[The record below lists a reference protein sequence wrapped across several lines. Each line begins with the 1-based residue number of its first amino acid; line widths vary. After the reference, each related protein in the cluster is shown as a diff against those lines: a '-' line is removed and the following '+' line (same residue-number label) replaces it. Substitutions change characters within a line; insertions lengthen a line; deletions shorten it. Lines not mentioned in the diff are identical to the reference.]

1 MLSRLSS
8 FSGPFAR
15 LFKYNNSLETNLI
28 LDLQSS
34 IGLSGVSW
42 TDQSGYSNDATLY
55 GTIATASIMNGTTVL
70 SLDGINDYILPTGGF
85 GNQLDTGFTYEVWAS
100 PGTSSNGTLLAEWS
114 GVPTTGWNDSQ
125 MGFVSNKINVGVYS
139 SVLSSYIT
147 GPTFSVNNWY
157 NIVMTYNH
165 LTDIVSLYING
176 YLFSTVSTVKL
187 NPPAN
192 YLSLGRTD
200 TANTYLG
207 GLSGYFKGYIGSW
220 RIWNGP
226 ISDTD
231 ILSNYNTNR
240 ANYDIFIT
248 TNTILHLDAGLTSS
262 YSGSGTTW
270 YDLSNQ
276 SNNSTLSNVTYNS
289 GNGGHLLFN
298 GITSEGS
305 LTSSKYNV
313 VYSGKTVFLTA
324 YLSAHM
330 SLGAFRAFEGS
341 SAGSRN
347 FNFYLHRDSGG
358 NYKLHYSAGGVGGF
372 SSNLTSFTPGTWFTA
387 AVTQTTGNLTSYYYN
402 GSPVGTDT
410 NIFSQYLSGTTENI
424 GRADNFWYGGLGIV
438 AIYKTALTS
447 SEILQ
452 NHNSIKN
459 RYGL

>member
-1 MLSRLSS
+1 MLSRVSS

-176 YLFSTVSTVKL
+176 YLFSTVSTVKS

-262 YSGSGTTW
+262 YPGTGNTW
-270 YDLSNQ
+270 TDLSVQ

-289 GNGGHLLFN
+289 GNNGYLLFN
-298 GITSEGS
+298 GSTSQGS
-305 LTSSKYNV
+305 LTSNKYNV
-313 VYSGKTVFLTA
+313 SYLGKTIFISA
-324 YLSAHM
+324 YLTSHM
-330 SLGAFRAFEGS
+330 TLGTFRAFLGS

-347 FNFYLHRDSGG
+347 FNFYLYRDDSG
-358 NYKLHYSAGGVGGF
+358 NYQFHYSAGGVGGF
-372 SSNLTSFTPGTWFTA
+372 SSILTSFAPGTWFTA
-387 AVTQTTGNLTSYYYN
+387 ALTQTTGNLTSYYYN
-402 GSPVGTDT
+402 GVLSGTDT
-410 NIFSQYLSGTTENI
+410 NTFSQYLSGSTENI
-424 GRADNFWYGGLGIV
+424 GRSDNFWDGRLGVV

>member
-1 MLSRLSS
+1 MLSRVSS

-15 LFKYNNSLETNLI
+15 LFKYYNSLETNLI

-114 GVPTTGWNDSQ
+114 GVPATGWNDSQ

-187 NPPAN
+187 NPPAT
-192 YLSLGRTD
+192 YLSLGRAD

-231 ILSNYNTNR
+231 IL
-240 ANYDIFIT
+240 
-248 TNTILHLDAGLTSS
+248 
-262 YSGSGTTW
+262 
-270 YDLSNQ
+270 
-276 SNNSTLSNVTYNS
+276 
-289 GNGGHLLFN
+289 NGYLIELFN
-298 GITSEGS
+298 
-305 LTSSKYNV
+305 K
-313 VYSGKTVFLTA
+313 
-324 YLSAHM
+324 
-330 SLGAFRAFEGS
+330 
-341 SAGSRN
+341 
-347 FNFYLHRDSGG
+347 
-358 NYKLHYSAGGVGGF
+358 
-372 SSNLTSFTPGTWFTA
+372 
-387 AVTQTTGNLTSYYYN
+387 
-402 GSPVGTDT
+402 
-410 NIFSQYLSGTTENI
+410 
-424 GRADNFWYGGLGIV
+424 GLFD
-438 AIYKTALTS
+438 KR
-447 SEILQ
+447 
-452 NHNSIKN
+452 KK
-459 RYGL
+459 

>member
-1 MLSRLSS
+1 MLSRVSS

-15 LFKYNNSLETNLI
+15 LFKYSLETNLI

-165 LTDIVSLYING
+165 LTNIISLYING
-176 YLFSTVSTVKL
+176 YLFSTTSTVKL
-187 NPPAN
+187 NPPAT
-192 YLSLGRTD
+192 YLSLGRPD

-207 GLSGYFKGYIGSW
+207 GLVGYFKGYIGAW

-262 YSGSGTTW
+262 YPGSGTTW

-276 SNNSTLSNVTYNS
+276 SNDSTLSNVTYNS
-289 GNGGHLLFN
+289 GNSGYLLFN
-298 GITSEGS
+298 GTNSQGS

-313 VYSGKTVFLTA
+313 TYLGKTVFVAA
-324 YLSAHM
+324 YLSSHM
-330 SLGAFRAFEGS
+330 SLNTFRAFEGS
-341 SAGSRN
+341 SAGNRN
-347 FNFYLHRDSGG
+347 FNFYLHRDISG

-372 SSNLTSFTPGTWFTA
+372 SSNLTSFTPGIWFTT
-387 AVTQTTGNLTSYYYN
+387 AVTQTTDNLTTYYYN
-402 GSPVGTDT
+402 GSPSGTDT
-410 NIFSQYLSGTTENI
+410 NVFSQYLSGTTENV
-424 GRADNFWYGGLGIV
+424 GRADNFWDGRLSVV
-438 AIYKTALTS
+438 AIYKTALS
-447 SEILQ
+447 SSDILK

-459 RYGL
+459 RFGI

>member
-1 MLSRLSS
+1 MLSRVSS
-8 FSGPFAR
+8 FSGPFSR

-176 YLFSTVSTVKL
+176 YLFSTVSTVKS

-240 ANYDIFIT
+240 ANYAVSCWIYIHPVPDNTNEAYIENTSLVNFGGVPNILFNSQNATLSFAVDVNDVGGAKKIFIFPNKHNMREVKVIYSRWNHVFVNFTDGNMDIFV
-248 TNTILHLDAGLTSS
+248 NGDLVTSTPEVIPLNNPKSIHIGS
-262 YSGSGTTW
+262 YPGIYGEACSLV
-270 YDLSNQ
+270 YYKNP
-276 SNNSTLSNVTYNS
+276 
-289 GNGGHLLFN
+289 LL
-298 GITSEGS
+298 
-305 LTSSKYNV
+305 
-313 VYSGKTVFLTA
+313 A
-324 YLSAHM
+324 
-330 SLGAFRAFEGS
+330 
-341 SAGSRN
+341 
-347 FNFYLHRDSGG
+347 
-358 NYKLHYSAGGVGGF
+358 
-372 SSNLTSFTPGTWFTA
+372 
-387 AVTQTTGNLTSYYYN
+387 
-402 GSPVGTDT
+402 
-410 NIFSQYLSGTTENI
+410 ENI
-424 GRADNFWYGGLGIV
+424 RI
-438 AIYKTALTS
+438 IYESLKIFNPPTS
-447 SEILQ
+447 
-452 NHNSIKN
+452 N
-459 RYGL
+459 